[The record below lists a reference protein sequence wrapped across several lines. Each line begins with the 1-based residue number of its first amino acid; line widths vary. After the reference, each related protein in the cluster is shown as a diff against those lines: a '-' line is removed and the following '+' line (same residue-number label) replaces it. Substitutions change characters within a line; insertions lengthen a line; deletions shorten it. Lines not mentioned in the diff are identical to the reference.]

1 MGKLWGVFK
10 HHWGKTLITAILG
23 VGLTAA
29 GLSPVAVGILAK
41 AGGDAVQ
48 DYADEKNKEGEGLQ
62 NVIDGDNSGGRRDSQ
77 RSDTGGASVDKEGQP
92 ADAAASA
99 PHRAPHLAG
108 SIRARHLRGLAAHSL
123 QDGGLADIPAAALSQ
138 LLEQHPTGP
147 QLPRLPGFPRV
158 DVVEPVTD
166 QPEIVPGIP
175 GQHTENPQGQ
185 NLRRGGV
192 DAGTVRPTLGRSEAS
207 TSKPGRMRGRNGA
220 AVAGTRASDGH
231 LVKSFIHNPI
241 PLDNKTV

>member
-10 HHWGKTLITAILG
+10 HHWGKTLITALLG

-48 DYADEKNKEGEGLQ
+48 DYADEKNKEGESLQ
-62 NVIDGDNSGGRRDSQ
+62 NVIDGNHSGGRGDSQ
-77 RSDTGGASVDKEGQP
+77 RSDTGGASIDKEGQP
-92 ADAAASA
+92 ADAAAST
-99 PHRAPHLAG
+99 PNRASHLAG

-123 QDGGLADIPAAALSQ
+123 QDGGMANIPAAALSQ
-138 LLEQHPTGP
+138 FLEQHPTSP

-158 DVVEPVTD
+158 DVVEPITD
-166 QPEIVPGIP
+166 QPEIVPGITR
-175 GQHTENPQGQ
+175 QHTENPQGQ
-185 NLRRGGV
+185 NLSRGGV

-207 TSKPGRMRGRNGA
+207 TSKPGRMRGRNSA
-220 AVAGTRASDGH
+220 AVAGTRASDSN
-231 LVKSFIHNPI
+231 LIKSFFHSRTPEH
-241 PLDNKTV
+241 NKTV

>member
-10 HHWGKTLITAILG
+10 HHWGKTLITALLG

-41 AGGDAVQ
+41 AGGEAVQ
-48 DYADEKNKEGEGLQ
+48 DYADEKNKEGEALE
-62 NVIDGDNSGGRRDSQ
+62 NVIDGNHSGGRSDGQ
-77 RSDTGGASVDKEGQP
+77 RRNTGGASLDKEGQP
-92 ADAAASA
+92 ADAATSA
-99 PHRAPHLAG
+99 PTGAPHLAG

-123 QDGGLADIPAAALSQ
+123 QDSGLADIPAAALSQ
-138 LLEQHPTGP
+138 LLEHHPTGP

-158 DVVEPVTD
+158 DIVQPVTD
-166 QPEIVPGIP
+166 QPEVVPGIT
-175 GQHTENPQGQ
+175 GQHTEHPEGQ
-185 NLRRGGV
+185 HLRRGGV
-192 DAGTVRPTLGRSEAS
+192 DAGTVGPTLGSPQAS
-207 TSKPGRMRGRNGA
+207 AGKSGRMRGRNGA
-220 AVAGTRASDGH
+220 LVAGTRASNGH